1 MFVPINEKARES
13 RPQEEK
19 NKELARIRSISNKLT
34 QLKKEI
40 SDLEDRQSEKPSDK
54 SIEAQLKLKND
65 ALGKL
70 IDNIKSD
77 DSQKLKDIFLDSDGN
92 LKADSSIHEKEPKYI
107 GSKDYMEDFARRME
121 SLAKYLNDYNNCK
134 ESKHDSA
141 YKYIQ
146 GKIYE
151 NESNA
156 PFYYLKS
163 VFNDDYN
170 DGKVA
175 KKLIVYTKNGNEYN
189 RLFEI
194 DYTKQLEDQFVNTS
208 DSNKDNSIALRMEI
222 RYFLTKFMIEH
233 NKLSGK
239 KDVDFTY
246 LNDEKKISSTESRHK
261 SSFEIQESYENAMIN
276 FLAEKN
282 TKKIIVGK
290 NSNLD
295 KIIDELDPAIC
306 LWIYESQRE
315 LDINALLNDDASPKR
330 DTLGNLPNSGK
341 ESYYRAELGNWS
353 IKKLDEVSERIGKS
367 RRIDDSEKD
376 RLTKDINGLKAS
388 VDKIL
393 GNLDSLCRV
402 TTNESN
408 LVKIF
413 GYLSNEH
420 VKTIKTN
427 AGAKTRNKSFKIIGI
442 EDYNNDKE
450 AVKKKLAKSLT
461 GADEK
466 TGHIPVFVSER
477 GSEDIYDRHGS
488 PVNTKAVFNDVA
500 SKSGEDLFDI
510 IVDPLIDLYE
520 KWGCILFDYVSDVV
534 SSLFNSVKSK
544 LGKTIN
550 GRKVSKLPLLI
561 VTERPEQLESQ
572 EEEDD
577 EDKEDPNDAKREE
590 YLESK
595 KAAVKTIVIKC
606 INDILS
612 GHSELFNHFEDVE
625 DPQKLQ
631 VRICQ
636 MVKRLWYSSDVQE
649 EFYTRTNGKED
660 NAVNTQGK
668 GVTNLSYNNTFHYL
682 NDELILNQYREVVDE
697 ISNGKTK
704 FDDCRASNGQVIQ
717 SSVSPEVQS
726 KVKTINLIPKI
737 VSFMYAGNDAK
748 NIRLH
753 NQFKRGGYQS
763 KDAVKIDAN
772 ANYVKLSKA
781 PDDTDWFDLAGLKE
795 GSVDPDMT
803 VETVFKNILGKL

>member
-1 MFVPINEKARES
+1 MFVPINEVARKS

-77 DSQKLKDIFLDSDGN
+77 DSQKLKDIFLDSDGT
-92 LKADSSIHEKEPKYI
+92 LKSDSSIHEKEPKYI

-134 ESKHDSA
+134 ESKHDNA
-141 YKYIQ
+141 YKYVQ

-151 NESNA
+151 NESNK

-163 VFNDDYN
+163 IFNDGYN
-170 DGKVA
+170 DGKIA
-175 KKLIVYTKNGNEYN
+175 KKLIVYTKNGGEYN

-208 DSNKDNSIALRMEI
+208 DSNKDNSVALRMEI

-246 LNDEKKISSTESRHK
+246 LNNEKKISSTESRHR
-261 SSFEIQESYENAMIN
+261 STFEIQESYENAMIN
-276 FLAEKN
+276 FLAVKN
-282 TKKIIVGK
+282 TKKITVGK
-290 NSNLD
+290 DSDFD
-295 KIIDELDPAIC
+295 KIINALDPAIC

-376 RLTKDINGLKAS
+376 RLTQSINGLKAS
-388 VDKIL
+388 VDKVL
-393 GNLDSLCRV
+393 GNLESLCKV

-408 LVKIF
+408 LAKIF

-420 VKTIKTN
+420 VKTLEENTGGKT
-427 AGAKTRNKSFKIIGI
+427 KTKKFEILGI
-442 EDYNNDKE
+442 DDYNNDKE
-450 AVKKKLAKSLT
+450 SVKKALAKSLT

-466 TGHIPVFVSER
+466 TGHVPIFVSER
-477 GSEDIYDRHGS
+477 GSEDIRDRHGDI
-488 PVNTKAVFNDVA
+488 VDTKAVFNDVA
-500 SKSGEDLFDI
+500 SKSNEDLFDI

-520 KWGCILFDYVSDVV
+520 KWGGILFDYVKDVV

-550 GRKVSKLPLLI
+550 GKIVSKLPLLR

-572 EEEDD
+572 EEDD

-590 YLESK
+590 YFESK

-612 GHSELFNHFEDVE
+612 GHSKLFNHFEDVE

-631 VRICQ
+631 VRVCQ

-649 EFYTRTNGKED
+649 EFYTRANDKED
-660 NAVNTQGK
+660 NALNTQSK

-682 NDELILNQYREVVDE
+682 NDELILNQYREVMDE

-717 SSVSPEVQS
+717 ASVSPEVQS
-726 KVKTINLIPKI
+726 KVKTVNLIPKI
-737 VSFMYAGNDAK
+737 VSFMYAGKDVN
-748 NIRLH
+748 NIRFH
-753 NQFKRGGYQS
+753 NQFKRGGNQS
-763 KDAVKIDAN
+763 ESAVKIDAN

-781 PDDTDWFDLAGLKE
+781 PENTDWFDLAGLKE
-795 GSVDPDMT
+795 GSVDPDVT